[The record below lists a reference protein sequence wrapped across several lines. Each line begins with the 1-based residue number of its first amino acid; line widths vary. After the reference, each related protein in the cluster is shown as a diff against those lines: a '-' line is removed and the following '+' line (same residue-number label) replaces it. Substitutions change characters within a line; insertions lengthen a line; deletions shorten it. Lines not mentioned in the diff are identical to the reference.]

1 MCVRESVWCV
11 VCVVCVCLPSNV
23 SVASRSS
30 SGSGETVS
38 STLSTE
44 FMSSAVKLGKIEAT
58 VSPGLT
64 LPPVLSLTRHE
75 KRRGVVELWA
85 IAVPNTTLSGELAG
99 TSASKATRGTVL
111 LVSGL

>member
-1 MCVRESVWCV
+1 M
-11 VCVVCVCLPSNV
+11 
-23 SVASRSS
+23 SVASSSS
-30 SGSGETVS
+30 SGSGETPS

-44 FMSSAVKLGKIEAT
+44 SVSWAVKLGKIEAT

-64 LPPVLSLTRHE
+64 LPPVLPLTRHE
-75 KRRGVVELWA
+75 KIRGVVKLVA